1 MFCFCLELEFKCFRV
16 MKKIQMDEPAVSF
29 TENGV
34 IEHVELKIYNVR
46 PYKYEKRLRRMTN
59 KWEEVFIMQLNLPR
73 SNKKK

>member
-1 MFCFCLELEFKCFRV
+1 

-46 PYKYEKRLRRMTN
+46 PYEYVKRLRRMTN
-59 KWEEVFIMQLNLPR
+59 KWEEVFIMQLNLSRP
-73 SNKKK
+73 NKKK

>member
-1 MFCFCLELEFKCFRV
+1 

-59 KWEEVFIMQLNLPR
+59 KWEEVFQMQFTFPGQI
-73 SNKKK
+73 KQ